1 THKDSTTEGKLFV
14 GFISLIIKSYMEYKL
29 KDYFTKNNSSTEK
42 IFRELKKIK
51 IVTVNNGQHLMA
63 PLTSKQK
70 KILNE
75 FNIVEDEI
83 MSYIN
88 SI

>member
-1 THKDSTTEGKLFV
+1 
-14 GFISLIIKSYMEYKL
+14 M
-29 KDYFTKNNSSTEK
+29 KNNSSVEK

-51 IVTVNNGQHLMA
+51 IIKMTNGQNLMA

-75 FNIVEDEI
+75 FNIAENDIV
-83 MSYIN
+83 SYIN